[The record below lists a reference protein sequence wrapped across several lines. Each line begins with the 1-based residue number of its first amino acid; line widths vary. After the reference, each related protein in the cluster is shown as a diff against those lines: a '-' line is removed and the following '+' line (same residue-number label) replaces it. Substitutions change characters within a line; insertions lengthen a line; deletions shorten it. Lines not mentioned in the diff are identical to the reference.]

1 MTEKPADSEN
11 EGFDHFLQSMGNVAP
26 SIRAMKKFAPGYF
39 EGYVKMREYIYQR
52 PPAGAL
58 DLKTKELLYVLFDI
72 ATDNQPGAENH
83 LRAAMREG
91 LTCAELVEACMQVIH
106 VFGIGKWGKTGYKV
120 CELAE
125 RIENEAVKK

>member
-1 MTEKPADSEN
+1 VAKNESD
-11 EGFDHFLQSMGNVAP
+11 EGFDHFLDSMGNVAP

-39 EGYVKMREYIYQR
+39 DGYVQMRKFIYQR
-52 PPAGAL
+52 PPEGAL
-58 DLKTKELLYVLFDI
+58 DLKYKELIYVILDI
-72 ATDNQPGAENH
+72 ASDNQPGAENH

-91 LTCAELVEACMQVIH
+91 LKTAELVEACMQVIH

-125 RIENEAVKK
+125 QIEQQAK